1 MRSVQLEASW
11 LKLLADQF
19 DQPYMQQLREFLVAE
34 KRTGKTIYPPG
45 ANMFAA
51 LDKVP
56 VEQVKVVIIGQ
67 DPYHGPGQ
75 AHGLSFSVPRGVALP
90 PSLRNVFAEIESD
103 LGCAPLAAQGS
114 GDLSLWAEQGVLL
127 LNAVLS
133 VQAGAAASHQG
144 KGWEQFTDVLVQRLA
159 VQRSGLVFLLWGS
172 YAQKKASIVDGSR
185 HQLLKALIHRHFRR
199 TVAF

>member
-11 LKLLADQF
+11 LTLLADQF

-75 AHGLSFSVPRGVALP
+75 AHGLSFSVPAAWRCRPRCAM
-90 PSLRNVFAEIESD
+90 SL
-103 LGCAPLAAQGS
+103 L
-114 GDLSLWAEQGVLL
+114 
-127 LNAVLS
+127 
-133 VQAGAAASHQG
+133 
-144 KGWEQFTDVLVQRLA
+144 
-159 VQRSGLVFLLWGS
+159 RSKVTWD
-172 YAQKKASIVDGSR
+172 A
-185 HQLLKALIHRHFRR
+185 HH
-199 TVAF
+199 